1 MSLAAIV
8 MALLAVTALLAWGVA
23 AWVLRRAESLRLVQ
37 IPNHRSSH
45 VRPTPTGGGLGIVVA
60 GSLAGI
66 VLVLFFGWV
75 VGGWVLALA
84 AVLAGV
90 GLRDDVA
97 HLPAR
102 VRFGVQVV
110 VCAGGLIALG
120 DLPALALSG
129 GLAFQV
135 TGWVL
140 FGLLLLAG
148 VWWINL
154 FNFMDG
160 IDGIAG
166 VQVIF
171 MLLAGA
177 VLALW
182 AEPQAVHRPV
192 WMWMLCVAAA
202 TVGFLLLNWPPAK
215 IFMGD
220 VGSTWLAFMVFALA
234 LLCVQAGWLS
244 YAAWLVLA
252 AVFVTDASVTLLTRM
267 LRGERWYE
275 AHRSHAYQRLSRRW
289 KGDRK
294 VGHRSVTLLA
304 AAINGLWL
312 MPWAWACVQWPTGAV
327 TFVVAAYLPLVLAAL
342 WLGAGRPDSWSPD
355 DQRVRS

>member
-1 MSLAAIV
+1 MSL
-8 MALLAVTALLAWGVA
+8 MATMMASLASIALLAWCVSV
-23 AWVLRRAESLRLVQ
+23 WVLRRAEALRLVQ
-37 IPNHRSSH
+37 MPNHRSSH
-45 VRPTPTGGGLGIVVA
+45 DHPTPNGGGLGIVVA

-66 VLVLFFGWV
+66 ALVLLSGWM
-75 VGGWVLALA
+75 VGGLLLGLA
-84 AVLAGV
+84 AVLAAV
-90 GLRDDVA
+90 GLRDDMT

-110 VCAGGLIALG
+110 VCAGGLIALS
-120 DLPALALSG
+120 DLPPLALSG
-129 GLAFQV
+129 ALEFQV

-166 VQVIF
+166 MQAVF

-177 VLALW
+177 VIAMW
-182 AEPQAVHRPV
+182 AEPEAVHSPI
-192 WMWMLCVAAA
+192 WMWMLYVAAA
-202 TVGFLLLNWPPAK
+202 TAGFLLLNWPPAK

-234 LLCVQAGWLS
+234 LLSVQAGLLS

-252 AVFVTDASVTLLTRM
+252 AVFVTDATVTLLTRM

-289 KGDRK
+289 LGERK
-294 VGHRSVTLLA
+294 AGHRSVTLLA
-304 AAINGLWL
+304 AAVNGVWL
-312 MPWAWACVQWPTGAV
+312 APWAWACVQWPAGSVA
-327 TFVVAAYLPLVLAAL
+327 FVVAAYLPLVLGLL
-342 WLGAGRPDSWSPD
+342 WLGSGRPDSWSPH

>member
-1 MSLAAIV
+1 MSLLV
-8 MALLAVTALLAWGVA
+8 TLLVLLATTALLARGVA
-23 AWVLRRAESLRLVQ
+23 AWVLRRAETLRLVQ
-37 IPNHRSSH
+37 MPNHRSSH
-45 VRPTPTGGGLGIVVA
+45 DYPTPNGGGLGIVVA

-66 VLVLFFGWV
+66 ALVLLSGWM
-75 VGGWVLALA
+75 VGGLLLGLA
-84 AVLAGV
+84 AVLAAV
-90 GLRDDVA
+90 GLRDDMA

-110 VCAGGLIALG
+110 VCVGLLVVLG
-120 DLPALALSG
+120 DMPAFALSV
-129 GLAFQV
+129 GLESQV
-135 TGWVL
+135 TGWIL

-166 VQVIF
+166 MQAIY
-171 MLLAGA
+171 MLLTGA
-177 VLALW
+177 VMALW
-182 AEPQAVHRPV
+182 ANAEAVSSPV
-192 WMWMLCVAAA
+192 WMWMLCIAAA
-202 TVGFLLLNWPPAK
+202 AVGFLLLNWPPAK

-234 LLCVQAGWLS
+234 LLSVQSGWLS

-252 AVFVTDASVTLLTRM
+252 AVFVTDATVTLITRM

-289 KGDRK
+289 QGDRK
-294 VGHRSVTLLA
+294 VGHRSVTLLVA
-304 AAINGLWL
+304 AVNVLWL
-312 MPWAWACVQWPTGAV
+312 APWAWACMQWPAGSVA
-327 TFVVAAYLPLVLAAL
+327 FMVAAYLPLVLAAL
-342 WLGAGRPDSWSPD
+342 WLGAGRPDH
-355 DQRVRS
+355 